1 MGTGHSLRLKAVR
14 HSGSLQRLTLRHSR
28 ALVHYRFGRD
38 IRAIQTRHA
47 SVVRTRAAAG
57 RRCIDA
63 DDGAAVTY
71 EDLY

>member
-14 HSGSLQRLTLRHSR
+14 LSTASHSQHSGTLE
-28 ALVHYRFGRD
+28 HYRFGRD

-47 SVVRTRAAAG
+47 SVVRTRAAAE